1 MKISITNKIQRENK
15 VENNNNEDLKQ
26 CDEDIKL
33 IFEEK
38 NILLAYAHEI
48 CEHITFLFECREED
62 NTAINGNKCFGFRY
76 YNHLNN
82 K

>member
-38 NILLAYAHEI
+38 NIY
-48 CEHITFLFECREED
+48 
-62 NTAINGNKCFGFRY
+62 
-76 YNHLNN
+76 
-82 K
+82 